1 MKAVT
6 FQDAGH
12 VRIEDVPKPAIAAP
26 TDALV
31 RVTATAICGSDLHI
45 LHGVTPVNPGA
56 ILGHEFVGVVE
67 EAGPGV
73 TRFGAGDRVV
83 AAFSTAC
90 GVCALCRRGWFSQCV
105 EKATFGHGE
114 FFGGLGGGQA
124 EHCVVPHADLNL
136 EAIPEG
142 VTDEQGLFVG
152 DVLST
157 AYFGAERADLRPG
170 DTVAVIGAGP
180 VGLLAIMAADLF
192 GPALIFA
199 VDMVEERLA
208 LAQELGATPIDAS
221 RVHPV
226 AAIQEATGEIGV
238 DASIEC
244 VGAIPAITTAIEC
257 VRGGGTI
264 SSLGVPSATSADFPY
279 MEAWMRDLT
288 FRAGWANV
296 QAYMPRLLDLIAA
309 GRLRPERV
317 ISHRMTLDQAEDA
330 YRMFDAREATK
341 VVMTP

>member
-6 FQDAGH
+6 FQDVGS
-12 VRIEDVPKPAIAAP
+12 VRVDDVPTPSIGAP

-31 RVTATAICGSDLHI
+31 RVTMSAICGSDLHI
-45 LHGVTPVNPGA
+45 LRGTTPVNQGA
-56 ILGHEFVGVVE
+56 VLGHEFVGVVE
-67 EAGPGV
+67 EVGPAV
-73 TRFGAGDRVV
+73 ARFRPGDRVV

-90 GVCALCRRGWFSQCV
+90 GVCELCRRGWFSQCV
-105 EKATFGHGE
+105 EKGTFGHGE

-124 EHCVVPHADLNL
+124 EYCVVPRADTTL
-136 EAIPEG
+136 EVIPAE

-157 AYFGAERADLRPG
+157 AYFGAERAELRPG

-180 VGLLAIMAADLF
+180 VGLLAIMAAGLF
-192 GPALIFA
+192 GPSRIFA
-199 VDMVEERLA
+199 VDMVEDRLRLA
-208 LAQELGATPIDAS
+208 RELGATPVNPS
-221 RVHPV
+221 EVHPV
-226 AAIQEATGEIGV
+226 EAIRQATGEIGV

-244 VGAIPAITTAIEC
+244 VGAAPAVETAIEC
-257 VRGGGTI
+257 VRGGGVI
-264 SSLGVPSATSADFPY
+264 SALGVPSTTTGDFPFVD
-279 MEAWMRDLT
+279 AWMRDLT
-288 FRAGWANV
+288 FRSGWANV
-296 QAYMPRLLDLIAA
+296 QAYMRRLLELIAA
-309 GRLRPERV
+309 GRLQPERV